1 LSLSFNDLK
10 KRFGKIKL
18 IVSDIDGTIVSNKNE
33 VGDLTKQLV
42 KKLKNKNILLSFASQ
57 RVHSSIVPIAE
68 ELDVSIPFIS
78 LNGSL
83 IQDREN
89 KIILNRSVI
98 DRKYVEKALRL
109 AEKYYLKIALCYNDR
124 IVYTEDNSV
133 VKDFMTRFGTTYS
146 LVDSYEEY
154 LDNVLEIIMTGNDRN
169 NMREVQRK
177 MRLPF
182 GMYLKV
188 KYFRSQSFQGVYN
201 IEITRKGIS
210 KNTGLKI
217 LSKHLKLKKEE
228 VMVFGDWYN
237 DKDLFEFGGTNIA
250 LDNAVD
256 ELKDMADYIT
266 DKSNED
272 DGIGHFLQ
280 KFYDNLN

>member
-10 KRFGKIKL
+10 NRFGKIKL
-18 IVSDIDGTIVSNKNE
+18 VVSDIDGTIVSSKNE

-42 KKLKNKNILLSFASQ
+42 RKLKNKNILLSFASQ

-68 ELDVSIPFIS
+68 ELDVTIPFIS

-83 IQDREN
+83 IQDKDN
-89 KIILNRSVI
+89 KILLNRSVI

-146 LVDSYEEY
+146 LVDSYDDY

-217 LSKHLKLKKEE
+217 LSKYLKIKKEE

-280 KFYDNLN
+280 KFYDNLK

>member
-1 LSLSFNDLK
+1 MSLSFNDLK

>member
-42 KKLKNKNILLSFASQ
+42 RKLKNRNILLSFASQ

-83 IQDREN
+83 IQDKDN

-146 LVDSYEEY
+146 LVDSYEDY

>member
-1 LSLSFNDLK
+1 MNLSFNDLK
-10 KRFGKIKL
+10 KRFSNIKL
-18 IVSDIDGTIVSNKNE
+18 IVSDIDGTIISSKNE
-33 VGDLTKQLV
+33 VGELTKQIV
-42 KKLKNKNILLSFASQ
+42 KKLKKKDILLSFASQ

-68 ELDVSIPFIS
+68 ELDVNIPVIS
-78 LNGSL
+78 LNGAL
-83 IQDREN
+83 IQDKDS

-109 AEKYYLKIALCYNDR
+109 AEKFYLKIALCYNDR

-146 LVDSYEEY
+146 LVDSYDDY
-154 LDNVLEIIMTGNDRN
+154 LDNVLEIIMTGNDRG
-169 NMREVQRK
+169 NMKEIQRR

-188 KYFRSQSFQGVYN
+188 KYFRSQSFHGVFN
-201 IEITRKGIS
+201 VEITRKGIS
-210 KNTGLKI
+210 KKTGLKI
-217 LSKHLKLKKEE
+217 LSKYLKIKNDEIL
-228 VMVFGDWYN
+228 VFGDWYN
-237 DKDLFEFGGTNIA
+237 DKELFEFGGTNIA

-256 ELKDMADYIT
+256 ELKEMADYIT

-272 DGIGHFLQ
+272 DGVGHFLQ
-280 KFYDNLN
+280 KFYDNIN

>member
-1 LSLSFNDLK
+1 MSLSFNELK
-10 KRFGKIKL
+10 ERFNKIKL
-18 IVSDIDGTIVSNKNE
+18 IVSDIDGTIVSSKNE

-42 KKLKNKNILLSFASQ
+42 RKLKNKNILLSFASQ
-57 RVHSSIVPIAE
+57 RVHSSIIPIAA

-83 IQDREN
+83 IQDKDN

-98 DRKYVEKALRL
+98 DRKYVEKCLRL

-146 LVDSYEEY
+146 LVDSYEDY

-201 IEITRKGIS
+201 IEITRKGIN

-256 ELKDMADYIT
+256 ELKDIADYIT

>member
-1 LSLSFNDLK
+1 MSLSFNDLK

-146 LVDSYEEY
+146 LVDSYEDY

>member
-1 LSLSFNDLK
+1 MSLSFNELK
-10 KRFGKIKL
+10 KRFGSIKL
-18 IVSDIDGTIVSNKNE
+18 IVSDIDGTLISSNNE
-33 VGDLTKQLV
+33 IGDLTKQLV
-42 KKLKNKNILLSFASQ
+42 NKLKKKNINISFASQ

-68 ELDVSIPFIS
+68 ELNVKIPFIS

-83 IQDREN
+83 IQD
-89 KIILNRSVI
+89 KDSSIILNRSVI
-98 DRKYVEKALRL
+98 DKKYVEKAIRL

-133 VKDFMTRFGTTYS
+133 IKDFMTRFGTTYT
-146 LVDSYEEY
+146 LVDSYDDY
-154 LDNVLEIIMTGNDRN
+154 LDKVLEIIMSGNDRA

-177 MRLPF
+177 MRMPF

-201 IEITRKGIS
+201 VEITRKGIS
-210 KNTGLKI
+210 KKTGLKI
-217 LSKHLKLKKEE
+217 LSRHLKLRNNEI
-228 VMVFGDWYN
+228 MVFGDWYN
-237 DKDLFEFGGTNIA
+237 DRDLFEFGGTNIA

-256 ELKDMADYIT
+256 ELKDVADYIT

-272 DGIGHFLQ
+272 DGVGHFLQ
-280 KFYDNLN
+280 KFYDNI

>member
-1 LSLSFNDLK
+1 MSLSFNDLK

-42 KKLKNKNILLSFASQ
+42 RKLKNRNILLSFASQ

-83 IQDREN
+83 IQDKDN

-146 LVDSYEEY
+146 LVDSYEDY

>member
-1 LSLSFNDLK
+1 MSLSFNDLK
-10 KRFGKIKL
+10 NRFGKIKL
-18 IVSDIDGTIVSNKNE
+18 VVSDIDGTIVSSKNE

-42 KKLKNKNILLSFASQ
+42 RKLKNKNILLSFASQ

-68 ELDVSIPFIS
+68 ELDVTIPFIS

-83 IQDREN
+83 IQDKDN
-89 KIILNRSVI
+89 KILLNRSVI

-146 LVDSYEEY
+146 LVDSYDDY

-217 LSKHLKLKKEE
+217 LSKYLKIKKEE

-280 KFYDNLN
+280 KFYDNLK